1 MTIPI
6 ITAYTAALIAVL
18 QVSLMLSV
26 GLNRGKVKIPVGD
39 GGDEALLYKMR
50 RHGNLIENAPI
61 FLILLTFLEISGGS
75 TNVVIGLAVLFVAA
89 RLSHAYALSGPGK
102 PIAARGFGA
111 MGTLACILGA
121 AGMMVWQL
129 SMLG

>member
-18 QVSLMLSV
+18 QVTLMMAV
-26 GLNRGKVKIPVGD
+26 GLNRGKVGIPVGD
-39 GGDEALLYKMR
+39 GGNEALLYKMR

-102 PIAARGFGA
+102 PQAARGFGA
-111 MGTLACILGA
+111 MGTIAGILGA